1 MSHWSPEMEL
11 VKAPSPVVHS
21 PSAEAWL
28 PATLP
33 ESVNSPVVS
42 IDVQVSTT
50 CLHLLHGLTPPDAGQ
65 CWSPSPPAFLAMV
78 HSSAATDNVSCPF
91 LSLFFTNL
99 FHSLL
104 PLMPPALRYPL
115 ASHHAPNL
123 SYATGLS

>member
-42 IDVQVSTT
+42 IDAEPVTT
-50 CLHLLHGLTPPDAGQ
+50 AVDSVCVVLICAL
-65 CWSPSPPAFLAMV
+65 F
-78 HSSAATDNVSCPF
+78 TD
-91 LSLFFTNL
+91 SLVM
-99 FHSLL
+99 S
-104 PLMPPALRYPL
+104 
-115 ASHHAPNL
+115 
-123 SYATGLS
+123 